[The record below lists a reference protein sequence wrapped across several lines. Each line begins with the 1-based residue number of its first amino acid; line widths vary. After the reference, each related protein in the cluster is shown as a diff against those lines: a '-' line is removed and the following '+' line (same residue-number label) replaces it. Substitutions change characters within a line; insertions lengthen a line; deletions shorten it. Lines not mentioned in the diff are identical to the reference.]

1 MRHITRLS
9 LALMMFSLFSVSY
22 LVTSVSADPC
32 MEEPAGPARD
42 NCHQNSNP
50 APGSAAAGHMN
61 SGGNDCMQH
70 PAGPARDTC
79 FQNSNPASGS
89 AAARNP
95 MANSD
100 FCRNNPNRDTL
111 PECRP

>member
-1 MRHITRLS
+1 MKSFTRLS
-9 LALMMFSLFSVSY
+9 LGLIIFSLFSISY

-50 APGSAAAGHMN
+50 APGSAAAGNYQGGAPGSAAAGHMN

-70 PAGPARDTC
+70 PAG
-79 FQNSNPASGS
+79 S
-89 AAARNP
+89 AARTT
-95 MANSD
+95 
-100 FCRNNPNRDTL
+100 CENR
-111 PECRP
+111 